1 MIISIQKEKEKKMR
15 SLEQEVYWPDGL
27 DSHSNPSSETVADM
41 GNFNILNQGHPA
53 SSLEC
58 SARLF
63 CVNRLLALLST
74 LITISMNGS
83 EKVQKIE
90 SFIND
95 RLRGDLSPSIEYLY
109 VDIGLGFYLEMTH
122 KEALAYIKE
131 RTELLNDRAEL
142 FRKKSFEIKARIKVC
157 LEGLREVQSL
167 NVEERPDYHDAL
179 S

>member
-1 MIISIQKEKEKKMR
+1 MSGIDNMR
-15 SLEQEVYWPDGL
+15 ENGAAYA
-27 DSHSNPSSETVADM
+27 PSFAFSRPYREAADC
-41 GNFNILNQGHPA
+41 L
-53 SSLEC
+53 
-58 SARLF
+58 
-63 CVNRLLALLST
+63 V
-74 LITISMNGS
+74 SMNGS

-95 RLRGDLSPSIEYLY
+95 RLRGDLRATLEAGDAVYAEISEYLELQNLLEKFSEMKVKNANLDTM
-109 VDIGLGFYLEMTH
+109 VDIGCNFYV
-122 KEALAYIKE
+122 KAKVVPEALAYIKE